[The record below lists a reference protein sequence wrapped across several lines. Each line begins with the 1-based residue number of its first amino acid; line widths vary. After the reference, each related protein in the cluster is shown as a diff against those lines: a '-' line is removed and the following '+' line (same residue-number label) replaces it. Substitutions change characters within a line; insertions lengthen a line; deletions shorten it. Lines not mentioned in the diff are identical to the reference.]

1 MTKVTQRER
10 ERKKKGDGVKRE
22 GGGGL
27 EGQCEAKRIY

>member
-10 ERKKKGDGVKRE
+10 EKKGGGVKERK
-22 GGGGL
+22 GKGGGL